1 MEWFLEHWQDL
12 VQIVLA
18 LLGAASLI
26 AKLTPTKLDDKW
38 VGKFINWVG
47 LAKKIK

>member
-1 MEWFLEHWQDL
+1 MEWFLIHWQAL
-12 VQIVLA
+12 VEIILA
-18 LLGAASLI
+18 ILGAASLI
-26 AKLTPTKLDDKW
+26 AKLTPTSVDDKW